1 MELYHDKRVVGR
13 QTPLLTQFYMSNWA
27 VELAISLPT
36 ASIRGNPRHKPLEA
50 PGEAWA
56 QVKLPS
62 MQTAKF
68 ISFRWGFII
77 MSGSS
82 GVCRGSQW
90 EQLWVWVGAYNMF
103 PHICLHGVSSDLL
116 EATEIQTYPSSTPR
130 AGAEVSEQ
138 RLQVKRDELPIE
150 HAQADRSLNL
160 AGWPVRVSASLCFGT
175 RSSMSMSDHSGCC
188 DLLLGP
194 SKAESQNLLKLPRK
208 VLPSHRGTRA
218 LLSVVRR
225 PFLIHTF
232 GIFKIGHRHT
242 HTHYIQ

>member
-1 MELYHDKRVVGR
+1 
-13 QTPLLTQFYMSNWA
+13 
-27 VELAISLPT
+27 
-36 ASIRGNPRHKPLEA
+36 
-50 PGEAWA
+50 
-56 QVKLPS
+56 
-62 MQTAKF
+62 
-68 ISFRWGFII
+68 
-77 MSGSS
+77 
-82 GVCRGSQW
+82 
-90 EQLWVWVGAYNMF
+90 MF

-218 LLSVVRR
+218 LSQCGKKAISDTHIWHFQKLD
-225 PFLIHTF
+225 TDT
-232 GIFKIGHRHT
+232 HT
-242 HTHYIQ
+242 HTHYIQLVSGSVL